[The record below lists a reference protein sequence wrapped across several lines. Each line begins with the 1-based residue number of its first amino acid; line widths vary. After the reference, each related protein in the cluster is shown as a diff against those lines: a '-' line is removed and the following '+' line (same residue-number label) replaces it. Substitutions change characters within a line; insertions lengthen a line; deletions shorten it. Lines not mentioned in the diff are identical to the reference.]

1 MFIIIGLVIVIGSIL
16 TGFTLSGGKIAALI
30 QINELIVIGGAA
42 AGSVVVANG
51 IGGLMGVVK
60 AIMGVLKGNPYNKEK
75 YLELLHA
82 MYDLFVMARKDG
94 LIALEKHVET
104 PEKSEVLGKY
114 KFFMSQHHALAMF
127 ADTMKLVVMGG
138 VNVYDLS
145 DMMEIDMEAQNEEA
159 MKIPGIL
166 TTIADGMPGFG
177 IVAAVLGVVVTMAAI
192 GGPPEVIGEHVGA
205 ALVGTFMGILLAYG
219 VFAPI
224 SKACES
230 IVKCESQYFG
240 CIKNAVV
247 AFARGDAPLVCV
259 EFARR
264 YIEPEFRPGFSEME
278 AVVRGKKAGDE
289 SSAKAA

>member
-1 MFIIIGLVIVIGSIL
+1 MFVIIGLVIVFGSIL
-16 TGFTLSGGKIAALI
+16 GGFTMAGGKVAALL
-30 QINELIVIGGAA
+30 QYAELIVICGAA

-51 IGGLMGVVK
+51 FGGLTSVIK
-60 AIMGVLKGNPYNKEK
+60 AIMGLLKGNPFNKAK

-94 LIALEKHVET
+94 LIALEKHVEN

-114 KFFMSQHHALAMF
+114 KFFMSQHHAVAMF

-145 DMMEIDMEAQNEEA
+145 DMMEIDMEAQSEEA
-159 MKIPGIL
+159 MKVPGIL
-166 TTIADGMPGFG
+166 TTIADSMPGFG

-192 GGPPEVIGEHVGA
+192 GGPPEVIGEKVGA
-205 ALVGTFMGILLAYG
+205 ALVGTFLGILFAYG
-219 VFAPI
+219 IFAPL
-224 SKACES
+224 SKACEA
-230 IVKCESQYFG
+230 IIKCECQYFG

-278 AVVRGKKAGDE
+278 NVVRGKKGADDKV
-289 SSAKAA
+289 AKAA